1 MGMSASQARYLALI
15 AQQSNLEY
23 QGQQINQERTVLSQ
37 QVSDLYNTLLGM
49 EVPTPPSTQD
59 YSTIVY
65 EGSMGAANYT
75 FDTTN
80 IKPGKNNKYTLSLS
94 TPQVVDSLQKHAGT
108 STVERKE
115 ELSVSTFN
123 HLADSYEIDSSP
135 IGNGTPPAPGSIEV
149 AEDIGNTIPVGDNE
163 DDYYVLVDGNLV
175 PYGERPEDYAGNY
188 FKIVDVSNT
197 TSGTGTYY
205 NITQNT
211 SSISQT
217 DFANLYVQNNDD
229 SIIKAT
235 VPEHAEGPDRNG
247 KYELKR
253 EYTFVKQDPDGNS
266 RVLNPPMTTVGGYPA
281 MSLDAAVSAGLI
293 TNEDLERYEEAIEHA
308 NIYGTNNEQYDA
320 DDFYIYFD
328 DKNNP
333 HFVLKASLDPILTNS
348 TGTTQVNT
356 YDFIA
361 NGQYQEDIVYE
372 ECTLTFDPS
381 TGRITSIGIPIFNEQ
396 GGIDGYTEMKLSATT
411 KTDTFAY
418 EDAMAEYKYKQYLYD
433 KEQQDI
439 NARTE
444 KIQQMDKNL
453 QLKLQRLDT
462 QRQQITTE
470 LEAVQ
475 KVMKDNIDKSY
486 KVFNG

>member
-94 TPQVVDSLQKHAGT
+94 TPQVGDSLQKHAGT
-108 STVERKE
+108 STVER
-115 ELSVSTFN
+115 VTTFN
-123 HLADSYEIDSSP
+123 HLADSYELGAQIS
-135 IGNGTPPAPGSIEV
+135 GTAPAPGSNKV
-149 AEDIGNTIPVGDNE
+149 AEYMGNTNPGAANSAG
-163 DDYYVLVDGNLV
+163 YYVLVDGNLV
-175 PYGERPEDYAGNY
+175 PYGEGPEDYAGDY
-188 FKIVDVSNT
+188 YKIVDVNPNINF
-197 TSGTGTYY
+197 GTGNYY
-205 NITQNT
+205 NITQNPL
-211 SSISQT
+211 SVSQT
-217 DFANLYVQNNDD
+217 DFANLYVQNNDG

-247 KYELKR
+247 KYELKPN
-253 EYTFVKQDPDGNS
+253 YTFVKQDPAGTS
-266 RVLNPPMTTVGGYPA
+266 TAPLASPMTTVGGYPA

-293 TNEDLERYEEAIEHA
+293 TNDDLERYEEAIEHA
-308 NIYGTNNEQYDA
+308 NIYGTNNEQYDT

-348 TGTTQVNT
+348 TDTTQVNT

-361 NGQYQEDIVYE
+361 NGQYQQDIVYE

-470 LEAVQ
+470 LDAVQ

>member
-65 EGSMGAANYT
+65 EGSINATNYT

-94 TPQVVDSLQKHAGT
+94 IPQVGDSLQKHAGT
-108 STVERKE
+108 STAE
-115 ELSVSTFN
+115 EKNQLSVSTFN
-123 HLADSYEIDSSP
+123 PPNDSYKRGAQIV
-135 IGNGTPPAPGSIEV
+135 GNGDIPASGSV
-149 AEDIGNTIPVGDNE
+149 AVNMGDTAPVDSNG
-163 DDYYVLVDGNLV
+163 YYVLVDGNLE
-175 PYGERPEDYAGNY
+175 PYGEGHEDYAGDY
-188 FKIVDVSNT
+188 YLIVDVNNVDLT
-197 TSGTGTYY
+197 TGNDYY
-205 NITQNT
+205 NITQNPV
-211 SSISQT
+211 SVSQT
-217 DFANLYVQNNDD
+217 DFANLYVMNDD
-229 SIIKAT
+229 GSGLIKAEVPKHAT
-235 VPEHAEGPDRNG
+235 VSPNG
-247 KYELKR
+247 KYELNSNC
-253 EYTFVKQDPDGNS
+253 TFFKQDPEGDLDL
-266 RVLNPPMTTVGGYPA
+266 RLADPMITVGGYPA
-281 MSLDAAVSAGLI
+281 MPLEDAVNAGLI
-293 TNEDLERYEEAIEHA
+293 IEDDLDRYKKAIEHA
-308 NIYGTNNEQYDA
+308 NIYGTNNEQYDV

-333 HFVLKASLDPILTNS
+333 HFVLKASLDLNNS
-348 TGTTQVNT
+348 TDTTQVNT

-381 TGRITSIGIPIFNEQ
+381 TGRITSIGLPITNAQ
-396 GGIDGYTEMKLSATT
+396 GGIDGYTEMKLTATT

>member
-1 MGMSASQARYLALI
+1 
-15 AQQSNLEY
+15 
-23 QGQQINQERTVLSQ
+23 
-37 QVSDLYNTLLGM
+37 
-49 EVPTPPSTQD
+49 
-59 YSTIVY
+59 
-65 EGSMGAANYT
+65 
-75 FDTTN
+75 
-80 IKPGKNNKYTLSLS
+80 
-94 TPQVVDSLQKHAGT
+94 
-108 STVERKE
+108 
-115 ELSVSTFN
+115 
-123 HLADSYEIDSSP
+123 
-135 IGNGTPPAPGSIEV
+135 
-149 AEDIGNTIPVGDNE
+149 
-163 DDYYVLVDGNLV
+163 
-175 PYGERPEDYAGNY
+175 
-188 FKIVDVSNT
+188 
-197 TSGTGTYY
+197 
-205 NITQNT
+205 
-211 SSISQT
+211 
-217 DFANLYVQNNDD
+217 
-229 SIIKAT
+229 
-235 VPEHAEGPDRNG
+235 
-247 KYELKR
+247 
-253 EYTFVKQDPDGNS
+253 
-266 RVLNPPMTTVGGYPA
+266 
-281 MSLDAAVSAGLI
+281 MSLEDAVNAGLI
-293 TNEDLERYEEAIEHA
+293 TKGDFERYEKAIEHA

-333 HFVLKASLDPILTNS
+333 HFVLKASLDLNNS
-348 TGTTQVNT
+348 TDTTQVNT

-381 TGRITSIGIPIFNEQ
+381 TGRITSIGIPITNAQ